1 MKKLINIGILGC
13 ANIAQKYII
22 PSLLE
27 LHDYFSIIGVASRSE
42 AKANQLSTEFKIDT
56 FTGYETLIENE
67 QLDAVY
73 IPLPNSLHAEWI
85 EKAFEKGLHVLVE
98 KSLATSFENVQ
109 RLNRMAAEKKLVLVE
124 NFQFRF
130 HRQISVIK
138 DLLKEGEIGEVR
150 SVRSS
155 FGFPPFLDKD
165 NIRYKKELGGGALLD
180 AGAYPVKISQ
190 LFLGNDIEVG
200 SSNLWVDSNKG
211 VDIWGG
217 AYLKQ
222 KNGNLFSE
230 IAFGFDNFYQCNLE
244 LWGSKGKIA
253 ANRIFTSPPGAEAE
267 IILETNNGKKNIM
280 IESDNHFINMLLH
293 FYKSIVNNNGLND
306 EYEQNINQS
315 RLLQELK
322 DKANEK

>member
-13 ANIAQKYII
+13 ANIAQRHII
-22 PSLLE
+22 PSLLG
-27 LHDYFSIIGVASRSE
+27 LPNYFSIMGVASRSE
-42 AKANQLSTEFKIDT
+42 AKANQLSNEFKIDA
-56 FTGYETLIENE
+56 FTGYETLLEEE

-98 KSLATSFENVQ
+98 KSLATSYDDVQ
-109 RLNRMAAEKKLVLVE
+109 RLNKMALEKNLVLVE

-138 DLLKEGEIGEVR
+138 DLLKEGEIGELR

-190 LFLGNDIEVG
+190 IILGNDIEVAA
-200 SSNLWVDSNKG
+200 SSLWYNESKE

-244 LWGSKGKIA
+244 LWGSKGKIIG
-253 ANRIFTSPPGAEAE
+253 NRIFTSPPGAKAE
-267 IILETNNGKKNIM
+267 IILESNNGKKI
-280 IESDNHFINMLLH
+280 ITIDADNHFKNILIH
-293 FYKSIVNNNGLND
+293 FYELIVTNNGCKA

-322 DKANEK
+322 DKTNEK

>member
-13 ANIAQKYII
+13 ANIAQRHII
-22 PSLLE
+22 PSLLG
-27 LHDYFSIIGVASRSE
+27 LPNYFSIMGVASRSE
-42 AKANQLSTEFKIDT
+42 AKANQLSNEFKIDA
-56 FTGYETLIENE
+56 FTGYETLLEE
-67 QLDAVY
+67 QQLDAVY
-73 IPLPNSLHAEWI
+73 IPLPNSLHAEWV

-109 RLNRMAAEKKLVLVE
+109 RLNRMAAEKNLVLVE

-138 DLLKEGEIGEVR
+138 DLLKEGEIGELR

-190 LFLGNDIEVG
+190 IILGNDIEVAA
-200 SSNLWVDSNKG
+200 SSLWYNESKE

-244 LWGSKGKIA
+244 LWGSKGKIIG
-253 ANRIFTSPPGAEAE
+253 NRIFTSPPGAKAE
-267 IILETNNGKKNIM
+267 IILESNNGKKI
-280 IESDNHFINMLLH
+280 ITIDADNHFKNMLIH
-293 FYKSIVNNNGLND
+293 FYELIVTNKGCKA